1 MRALRIASDPND
13 APEQIRPSVTV
24 ASAAE
29 AIQAD
34 PSTIR
39 KLIKAKR
46 LEGHRV
52 GKRGIRVYEDSL
64 AAYQRAA
71 PLNAGAANDAAPRP
85 ARKPAN
91 SAAHREAVAFLAG
104 LNLVSGR

>member
-1 MRALRIASDPND
+1 MRALRIACNPND
-13 APEQIRPSVTV
+13 APEKIRPSVTV

-29 AIQAD
+29 AVHAD

-39 KLIKAKR
+39 KLIKAKK

-52 GKRGIRVYEDSL
+52 GKRGIRVYEDSI
-64 AAYQRAA
+64 AAYQRER
-71 PLNAGAANDAAPRP
+71 PLNASPANDAGRLP
-85 ARKPAN
+85 ARKPAK

-104 LNLVSGR
+104 HNLISRT